1 MLLNRSK
8 LTSTASGI
16 DSSPRNGPTGDFSP
30 KSTQDFSS
38 PKHIRVRK
46 VCTKLRGERPPR
58 MRPASLVPCSLQSG
72 MKLFR
77 KNPRTLADLFS
88 IYVRGKNVYIH
99 ETPMHQETCDLLWLE
114 WETFAWP

>member
-1 MLLNRSK
+1 MSKFLKKEILKLLGETTTSMTSCSEDPRRFCQRSFASRDTVKSEKGPPYALNRSK

-46 VCTKLRGERPPR
+46 VCTKG
-58 MRPASLVPCSLQSG
+58 G
-72 MKLFR
+72 
-77 KNPRTLADLFS
+77 
-88 IYVRGKNVYIH
+88 GKTS
-99 ETPMHQETCDLLWLE
+99 EDE
-114 WETFAWP
+114 AG